1 MYEIGEINFAFS
13 YFKWYM
19 ILQQWTN
26 LILTLTSR
34 NEMICTILQSV
45 TIVIYTPTHFFLRV
59 LVHPLQPCITN
70 PVQFCLRDIRE
81 ELLCRAQNGAKGFMR
96 LKIVPIITRVL
107 ICVMNFPVV
116 PCSMWLISSWEE
128 KKMLLQSRQMHK
140 KTASTSESEIDII
153 LCVSSACNNIFFPQL
168 EISHVLDR
176 TTPKMKT

>member
-1 MYEIGEINFAFS
+1 
-13 YFKWYM
+13 M

-96 LKIVPIITRVL
+96 LKIVPIIAWVL

-128 KKMLLQSRQMHK
+128 KKCCYNLGKCTKRQLQPVRVKLISFCAFLQLV
-140 KTASTSESEIDII
+140 T
-153 LCVSSACNNIFFPQL
+153 IFFFL
-168 EISHVLDR
+168 NLR
-176 TTPKMKT
+176 